1 MSKQAIAVLKSARMQ
16 KIRCTPRAGIIDN
29 RAMRCR
35 VKICCISSLDEA
47 ALAVRHGASAL
58 GLVSAMPSG
67 PGVIG
72 EEAIATIAAAVPPGV
87 DSFLL
92 TSLQDP
98 EAIVEQHGRCRTTTI
113 QLCDALPAG
122 AHRRLRAALP
132 GVRLVQVVH
141 VTGDDA
147 LDEARAAA
155 DAVDAVL
162 LDSGQPSLTVKQLG
176 GTGRVHDWAVSRRIR
191 DAIKKPLYLAGGLH
205 EGNVA
210 EALRRVDPFGLDLC
224 SSVRANG
231 ALDADRLARFMR
243 AVAS

>member
-1 MSKQAIAVLKSARMQ
+1 
-16 KIRCTPRAGIIDN
+16 
-29 RAMRCR
+29 MRCR
-35 VKICCISSLDEA
+35 VKICCISSLEEA

-72 EEAIATIAAAVPPGV
+72 EEAIAAIAATVPPGV

-98 EAIVEQHGRCRTTTI
+98 EAIVAQHARCRTSTI

-132 GVRLVQVVH
+132 GIRLVQVVH
-141 VTGDDA
+141 VTGEDA
-147 LDEARAAA
+147 IAEARDAA

-162 LDSGQPSLTVKQLG
+162 LDSGQPSLAVKQLG
-176 GTGRVHDWAVSRRIR
+176 GTGRVQDWTVSRRIR
-191 DAIKKPLYLAGGLH
+191 DTIGKPVYLAGGLDDS
-205 EGNVA
+205 NAA

-224 SSVRANG
+224 SGVRANG
-231 ALDADRLARFMR
+231 ALDPDRLARFMR